1 MRPLPL
7 PAYNVIENRVSVAH
21 AGHVYMYCFM
31 DGDEGEIAE
40 VIRQDVSLGKLHP
53 FAGGM
58 LVWLIGIEEAEE
70 TD

>member
-1 MRPLPL
+1 MRRSQLL
-7 PAYNVIENRVSVAH
+7 ASNVIENRVSVVH
-21 AGHVYMYCFM
+21 AGHVYMYCFR
-31 DGDEGEIAE
+31 DGAEEEIAE

-58 LVWLIGIEEAEE
+58 LILLIGIEEAEE

>member
-40 VIRQDVSLGKLHP
+40 VIRKDVSLGKLHP

-58 LVWLIGIEEAEE
+58 LV
-70 TD
+70 